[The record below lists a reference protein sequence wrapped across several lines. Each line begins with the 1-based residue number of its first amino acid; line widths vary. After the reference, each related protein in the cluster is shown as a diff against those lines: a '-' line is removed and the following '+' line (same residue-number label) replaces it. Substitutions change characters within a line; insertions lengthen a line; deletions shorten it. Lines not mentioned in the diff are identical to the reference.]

1 MVEKIET
8 LHQQEYKGKNAWLD
22 VPTNIRT
29 IILLIFIGMNMT
41 YFTSDQHFGHYNIIR
56 LCGRPF
62 KTQEEMDEILL
73 SKWNAKVKDND
84 TVFILG
90 DLFFSAAK
98 VEPIL

>member
-1 MVEKIET
+1 MSQPIRQHQSYYPSY
-8 LHQQEYKGKNAWLD
+8 LHWHEYDILY
-22 VPTNIRT
+22 IRSAFWA
-29 IILLIFIGMNMT
+29 L
-41 YFTSDQHFGHYNIIR
+41 NIIR